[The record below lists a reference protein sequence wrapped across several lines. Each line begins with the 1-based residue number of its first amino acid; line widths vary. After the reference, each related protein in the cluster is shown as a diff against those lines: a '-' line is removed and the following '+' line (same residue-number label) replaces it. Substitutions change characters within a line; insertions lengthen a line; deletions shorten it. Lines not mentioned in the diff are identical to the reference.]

1 MRAIMAA
8 IIAIVILYLV
18 DQEFTAGYYTDA
30 VKLLLGQMRHSLGI

>member
-18 DQEFTAGYYTDA
+18 DQEFTAGYYTDG
-30 VKLLLGQMRHSLGI
+30 VKLMLRQLRHSLGI

>member
-8 IIAIVILYLV
+8 IIAIVILYLG
-18 DQEFTAGYYTDA
+18 DQEFAAGYYADA